1 MRTYMNKNKN
11 YFRPL
16 LAGLFGL
23 LAGVSMTSCSSD
35 DDYPAV
41 DDQAPV
47 IQLTTDHIQTE
58 PGRQFTIEGIA
69 KDADGLKSI
78 TLENEGMTR
87 PSTS

>member
-1 MRTYMNKNKN
+1 MNKNKS
-11 YFRPL
+11 FLRPL

-23 LAGVSMTSCSSD
+23 LVGMSMTSCSSD

-58 PGRQFTIEGIA
+58 PGRQFSIEGVV

-78 TLENEGMTR
+78 T
-87 PSTS
+87 

>member
-1 MRTYMNKNKN
+1 MNKNKN
-11 YFRPL
+11 FFRLL

-47 IQLTTDHIQTE
+47 LQLTTAHIQTE
-58 PGRQFTIEGIA
+58 P
-69 KDADGLKSI
+69 DGSLLLRVLPRML
-78 TLENEGMTR
+78 TD
-87 PSTS
+87 